1 VVCNGLGLWIRK
13 KTILSSS
20 NTPTTSNSDPNDIDS
35 DEEDYTDDI
44 QLNQR
49 SSTLDTSSN
58 PSELLD
64 QSSDTLNNLSNN
76 NTDPNV
82 IVNENF
88 IDEESDNLSIDVSND
103 WSIDVIEELDV
114 YAGEMIQQDIRV
126 LMKKCR
132 SIVKLMNKSSILMNY
147 VVDLNKQFNIG
158 LSIQLDCK
166 SRSKWERNC

>member
-1 VVCNGLGLWIRK
+1 MILVLWIRK
-13 KTILSSS
+13 KTISSTLSS
-20 NTPTTSNSDPNDIDS
+20 NTHPNDIDS

-64 QSSDTLNNLSNN
+64 QSFDALNNLSTN

-88 IDEESDNLSIDVSND
+88 IDEESDNLSIDVSNN

-114 YAGEMIQQDIRV
+114 YAGEMIQQDIGV

-147 VVDLNKQFNIG
+147 VVDLKKQFNIG

-166 SRSKWERNC
+166 SRWSST

>member
-1 VVCNGLGLWIRK
+1 MILVLWIRK
-13 KTILSSS
+13 KTISSTLSS

-64 QSSDTLNNLSNN
+64 QSFDALNNLSTN

-88 IDEESDNLSIDVSND
+88 IDEESDNLSIDVSNN

-114 YAGEMIQQDIRV
+114 YAGEMIQQDIGV

-147 VVDLNKQFNIG
+147 VVDLKKQFNIG

-166 SRSKWERNC
+166 SRWSST

>member
-1 VVCNGLGLWIRK
+1 VVCNGLGLWIRI
-13 KTILSSS
+13 KTISSSS
-20 NTPTTSNSDPNDIDS
+20 NTPTISNSDPNDIDS
-35 DEEDYTDDI
+35 NEEDYTDDI

-49 SSTLDTSSN
+49 SSTFDTSSN

-88 IDEESDNLSIDVSND
+88 IDEKSDDLSIDVSDN

-114 YAGEMIQQDIRV
+114 YAGEMIQQDIGV
-126 LMKKCR
+126 LMKTCK

-147 VVDLNKQFNIG
+147 VVDLKKQFNIG

-166 SRSKWERNC
+166 SRWSST

>member
-1 VVCNGLGLWIRK
+1 VVCNGLGLWIHK
-13 KTILSSS
+13 KTISASS

-44 QLNQR
+44 QHNQR

-88 IDEESDNLSIDVSND
+88 IDEESDNLSIDVSDN

-114 YAGEMIQQDIRV
+114 CAGEMIQQD
-126 LMKKCR
+126 C
-132 SIVKLMNKSSILMNY
+132 
-147 VVDLNKQFNIG
+147 
-158 LSIQLDCK
+158 
-166 SRSKWERNC
+166 